1 MKKLLAI
8 LLALVMVLSMTAC
21 ALGGADQ
28 TEGSSDQTETNALK
42 KFTVTVVHADG
53 TSKDFSY
60 ETDEE
65 FVGTVLLAE
74 GLISGEDGPYGLM
87 ITQVD
92 GEKIEDTNKAY
103 WAIFEGEEYAM
114 QGIDTT
120 PVVDG
125 QVYKLEYTLV

>member
-1 MKKLLAI
+1 MLA
-8 LLALVMVLSMTAC
+8 LALVLSLVACTAKKTEQPEQT
-21 ALGGADQ
+21 GG
-28 TEGSSDQTETNALK
+28 TLK

-60 ETDEE
+60 ETEEE
-65 FVGTVLLAE
+65 FVGPVLIE
-74 GLISGEDGPYGLM
+74 VGLIEGEEGPYGLM
-87 ITQVD
+87 ISQVD

-125 QVYKLEYTLV
+125 QVYKLVYTLV

>member
-8 LLALVMVLSMTAC
+8 LLTLAMVLSMAAC
-21 ALGGADQ
+21 SFVAVKP
-28 TEGSSDQTETNALK
+28 EESVPEKETQAPK

-53 TSKDFSY
+53 TSKDFTF

-65 FVGTVLLAE
+65 FVGKVLLDE
-74 GLISGEDGPYGLM
+74 GLIAGEDGPYGLM

-92 GEKIEDTNKAY
+92 GEKIQDTNKAY

-125 QVYKLEYTLV
+125 QVYKLVYTLV